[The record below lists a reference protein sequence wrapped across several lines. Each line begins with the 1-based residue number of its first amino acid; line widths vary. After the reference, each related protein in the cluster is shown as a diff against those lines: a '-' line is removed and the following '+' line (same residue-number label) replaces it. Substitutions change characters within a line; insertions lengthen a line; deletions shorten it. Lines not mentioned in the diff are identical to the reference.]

1 MKIAEIRSM
10 SDEQLDGAELNVR
23 QELFRTRLTRSTGE
37 VSDRNLVRK
46 LRQDIARINTVK
58 TERAAAK
65 AAGQE

>member
-1 MKIAEIRSM
+1 M
-10 SDEQLDGAELNVR
+10 SDEQLEGAELNVR
-23 QELFRTRLTRSTGE
+23 QELFRTRLTRATGE